1 MKSTNATARCCLR
14 YLSKVQPA
22 EKNVSNRIGEEKLAE
37 GVRGSLGRYLLPRLR
52 SRILSSPS
60 SFKKTISIALPAMLR
75 WACPALATPAE
86 GRNPHFNENPM
97 AAAYSCALGARPGLG
112 TRRLLYHWGFVLLP
126 ITNIRSIASITLEV
140 AVSGSGFR

>member
-37 GVRGSLGRYLLPRLR
+37 GERGSLGRYLLPRLR

-86 GRNPHFNENPM
+86 GRNPHFNEHPWHSPGTWDP
-97 AAAYSCALGARPGLG
+97 AAPASFVMGVRHLWWSDIHSPGES
-112 TRRLLYHWGFVLLP
+112 RLAAHHDHHVDSLHHP
-126 ITNIRSIASITLEV
+126 
-140 AVSGSGFR
+140 